1 MKISEVASRTGL
13 DAKTIRYYESIGLV
27 DLPRRLDNGYR
38 DYSEQNVSQLWFLRH
53 ARQFGFSIDECRELL
68 SLWANP
74 QRRSAEVHQLVTE
87 KVRDI
92 DRHIRELQEMKTV
105 LSGLLDE
112 CPGNDSPH
120 CTIIDKLATDS
131 E

>member
-13 DAKTIRYYESIGLV
+13 DAKTIRYYESIELV

-38 DYSEQNVSQLWFLRH
+38 DYSEQNVRQLWFLRH

-87 KVRDI
+87 KVLDI
-92 DRHIRELQEMKTV
+92 DRHIRELQEMKSV

>member
-1 MKISEVASRTGL
+1 MKIGDVAQRTGL
-13 DAKTIRYYESIGLV
+13 DAGTIRYYERIGLV
-27 DLPRRLDNGYR
+27 SRPPRADNGYR
-38 DYSEQNVSQLWFLRH
+38 CYSENNIRQLWFLRH

-68 SLWANP
+68 ALWANP

-87 KVRDI
+87 KVAAI
-92 DRHIRELQEMKTV
+92 DRHIRELQDMKTV
-105 LSGLLDE
+105 LSELLAE

-120 CTIIDKLATDS
+120 CAIIDKLAANS